1 MRLVART
8 NKRSGAMR
16 NDLLNGVI
24 TKKQADVE
32 LRAKLSSKAGL
43 LLSWCLLRPLD
54 KVWKGRDW
62 RQLVLDW
69 MRAQGEADAV
79 YTDGADEFATYVWKN
94 DGGRN
99 VSVQVKI
106 PRWLNTVLTVLKW
119 AYELDVTNEQFKE
132 ILLNA
137 SN

>member
-1 MRLVART
+1 
-8 NKRSGAMR
+8 MR
-16 NDLLNGVI
+16 NDVLSGVI
-24 TKKQADVE
+24 TKVQADVE

-43 LLSWCLLRPLD
+43 LLSWCLFRPLD
-54 KVWKGRDW
+54 KVWKGKDW

-79 YTDGADEFATYVWKN
+79 YTDGTDEFVTYVWKN
-94 DGGRN
+94 DGGKN

-106 PRWLNTVLTVLKW
+106 PHWLNTVLTVLKW